1 MNHQRGLTPVNL
13 LLLLVLIIVAVA
25 VVVPVYTGFINK
37 ARSIQAVSE
46 ITGLK
51 QEIMMYE
58 IRTGHLPVTLD
69 ELGKGHVVDSW
80 GRPYHYR
87 VISGKPGGPR
97 RMDKLQAPLN
107 SDYDL
112 YSAGMDGESSLDLAA
127 TVSLDDVVRG
137 HDGAYVGPASEY

>member
-13 LLLLVLIIVAVA
+13 LLLLVLIVVAVA
-25 VVVPVYTGFINK
+25 VAIPIYTGFINK

-51 QEIMMYE
+51 YEILMYE
-58 IRTGHLPVTLD
+58 IQTGHRPATLA
-69 ELGKGHVVDSW
+69 ELGKGHVTDPW

-87 VISGKPGGPR
+87 NIAGKTEEPR
-97 RMDKLQAPLN
+97 RKDRLRTPLN

-112 YSAGMDGESSLDLAA
+112 YSAGMDGGSSLDLAA

-137 HDGAYVGPASEY
+137 HDGAYVGLASEY